1 MKGRSIKNG
10 DYQDLEQKLVLRW
23 TSMKGRSIKNGD
35 ISGGV
40 FSRTLWSTS
49 MKGRSIKNGDSS
61 RKVGLLN
68 CILAHGNERESRDTR
83 KQ

>member
-35 ISGGV
+35 PVGIMSSAV
-40 FSRTLWSTS
+40 TS
-49 MKGRSIKNGDSS
+49 C
-61 RKVGLLN
+61 LP
-68 CILAHGNERESRDTR
+68 
-83 KQ
+83 Q